1 MSSESSRTVTRSSVV
16 DMVQYGREDILSVTF
31 RTVLNDQSERVHE
44 SAGLHRNCSPTH
56 SLTHRQLKYSRSH
69 NNTSAVEQGVRTNS
83 CNDVIHICVPSSV
96 LQDQTPS
103 FSGDKLLH

>member
-16 DMVQYGREDILSVTF
+16 DMVQYGREDKLSVTF
-31 RTVLNDQSERVHE
+31 RTVLNDQSESSRVGWITQKLL
-44 SAGLHRNCSPTH
+44 SH

-69 NNTSAVEQGVRTNS
+69 NNTSAVEQGVRMNS
-83 CNDVIHICVPSSV
+83 CNDVIHIYVPSSV